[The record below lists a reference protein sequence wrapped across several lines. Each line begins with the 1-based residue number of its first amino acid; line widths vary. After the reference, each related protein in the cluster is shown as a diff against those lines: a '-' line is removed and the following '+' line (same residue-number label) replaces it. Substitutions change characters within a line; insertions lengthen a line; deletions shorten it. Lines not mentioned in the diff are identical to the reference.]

1 MEKKWSKIWKTFN
14 KWYVAKGCPDWASQ
28 KRQLTQLIRT
38 EFPKTNTRK
47 AWAYYQREFDE
58 KCIRYGCCSWAQQQ
72 NIIKKYVTVLHDDD
86 EDPADL
92 YILSMVFSGIGS
104 HFHTTIKNHYGSELD
119 FYETGAFGTYKSAM
133 RFIRSSIN
141 KFKKEFNKKSVNVK
155 FESNETQV
163 WFYKDGD

>member
-1 MEKKWSKIWKTFN
+1 MIEQDYCK
-14 KWYVAKGCPDWASQ
+14 
-28 KRQLTQLIRT
+28 L
-38 EFPKTNTRK
+38 
-47 AWAYYQREFDE
+47 
-58 KCIRYGCCSWAQQQ
+58 CSWAEPDECELQECEECELFICKECRVG
-72 NIIKKYVTVLHDDD
+72 NLCAKCNGYELPKYVTVLHDDD
-86 EDPADL
+86 EDPVDL

-155 FESNETQV
+155 FESGETQE